1 MIKRLKELR
10 IEKNLTQT
18 KLAENFGITYSNI
31 GEWERGKS
39 EPSIEMIIK
48 LADFFN
54 VSIDYLVGREGDF
67 GNVTVSSPATEEL
80 TYREQRLLDAFKKLS
95 ELEQYKLID
104 DAEFYSRR
112 YDVAPFVGKIKP

>member
-39 EPSIEMIIK
+39 EPSIDMLVK

-67 GNVTVSSPATEEL
+67 SNVIVNAPSEEL
-80 TYREQRLLDAFKKLS
+80 PYREQRLLDAFKKLS
-95 ELEQYKLID
+95 KLEQYKLID

-112 YDVAPFVGKIKP
+112 YDVSPFVGKIKT